1 MGVRVPLSA
10 HFPALNHI
18 SEIDPE
24 SGISTKKRDWGFL
37 NFIKPKSNKL
47 EITLDKHAA
56 NQASVKIKLNEA
68 DYQPKVDAK
77 LKDYAKKATIKGFRP
92 GKAPVS
98 MVKRMYGTSVL
109 VDEINELLSSS
120 LNNYLKEQTFK
131 ILGDPLPIFED
142 ADKIDWKNQKEF
154 EFQYK
159 IGFVDDIEVNLDGN
173 LEAVSYSVEMD
184 GKEVDDAIQNMR
196 SQYGKMTNP
205 EISEEND
212 FLYGDLKSADGS
224 FEKTFSLPLSKVEPK
239 SMNKFV
245 GLKKG
250 DVVEFDPTK
259 VIKEDLASTIGVSEE
274 EAEKLSG
281 EFTFTV
287 QNINRTELAEL
298 NQEFF
303 DKLFGEGQVDSE
315 EGLINRVKEIMAE
328 NYNKEIRIYSDE
340 KIKEKLVANTNLDL
354 PETFLKEW
362 LLKANDGKVTKEQVE
377 QEYPI
382 YAKQLAWTLI
392 SNKIA
397 KDNNIQAEHADVIEK
412 TKEMI
417 REQFASSGLGA
428 QLEASMD
435 MFVDNYL
442 KGNEGQ
448 NYMQM
453 LTSVQNDKVLA
464 FVKEKADVKE
474 EKISIEKFKELLEN

>member
-1 MGVRVPLSA
+1 M
-10 HFPALNHI
+10 
-18 SEIDPE
+18 
-24 SGISTKKRDWGFL
+24 
-37 NFIKPKSNKL
+37 
-47 EITLDKHAA
+47 EITLDKHSA

-77 LKDYAKKATIKGFRP
+77 LKDYAKKAVIKGFRP

-109 VDEINELLSSS
+109 VDEINNILSTS
-120 LNNYLKEQTFK
+120 LNDYLKSQTFR
-131 ILGDPLPIFED
+131 ILGDPLPVIED
-142 ADKIDWKNQKEF
+142 ADKINWETQKEF
-154 EFQYK
+154 DFEYK
-159 IGFVDDIEVNLDGN
+159 IGFVEDVKVELGDQ
-173 LEAVSYSVEMD
+173 LEASSYSIDMD
-184 GKEVDDAIQNMR
+184 EKEVDNTIENLR

-205 EISEEND
+205 ETSEEND
-212 FLYGDLKSADGS
+212 FLYGDLKAEDGS
-224 FEKTFSLPLSKVEPK
+224 FEKTFSLPLSKVDGRSLK
-239 SMNKFV
+239 KFI

-250 DVVEFDPTK
+250 DVVELDPSK
-259 VIKEDLASTIGVSEE
+259 AIKEDLASTVGVSEE
-274 EAEKLSG
+274 EAAKLSG
-281 EFTFTV
+281 KFTFTV

-315 EGLINRVKEIMAE
+315 EAMKNKVREIMSE
-328 NYNKEIRIYSDE
+328 NYNKELKVFSDE
-340 KIKEKLVANTNLDL
+340 KLKDKLIASANIDL
-354 PETFLKEW
+354 PEVFLKEW
-362 LLKANDGKVTKEQVE
+362 LLRANDGKVTAEQVE

-382 YAKQLAWTLI
+382 YAKQLSWTII
-392 SNKIA
+392 SNELA
-397 KDNNIQAEHADVIEK
+397 SANEIQAEHEDVIEK

-453 LTSVQNDKVLA
+453 LTSAQNDKVLA
-464 FVKEKADVKE
+464 FVKEKAKVKE
-474 EKISIEKFKELLEN
+474 EKITVDKFQDLLAN

>member
-1 MGVRVPLSA
+1 M
-10 HFPALNHI
+10 
-18 SEIDPE
+18 
-24 SGISTKKRDWGFL
+24 
-37 NFIKPKSNKL
+37 

-77 LKDYAKKATIKGFRP
+77 LKDYARKATIKGFRP

-120 LNNYLKEQTFK
+120 LNTYLKEQTFK
-131 ILGDPLPIFED
+131 ILGDPLPIIED
-142 ADKIDWKNQKEF
+142 ADKIDWNTQKEF

-159 IGFVDDIEVNLDGN
+159 IGFVDDVEVNLDGK
-173 LEAVSYSVEMD
+173 LEAASYSVEMD
-184 GKEVDDAIQNMR
+184 SKEVNDAIQNMR

-205 EISEEND
+205 EVSEEND

-224 FEKTFSLPLSKVEPK
+224 FEKTFSLPLSKVDSK
-239 SMNKFV
+239 SLKQFV

-250 DVVEFDPTK
+250 DVVTFDPSK
-259 VIKEDLASTIGVSEE
+259 AIKEDLVSTIGVTEE
-274 EAEKLSG
+274 EVEKLSG

-315 EGLINRVKEIMAE
+315 EGLVEKVKEIMAE
-328 NYNKEIRIYSDE
+328 NYNKEIRIFSDE
-340 KIKEKLVANTNLDL
+340 KIKESLVAKAQIDL

-362 LLKANDGKVTKEQVE
+362 LLKANDGKVTEEQVE
-377 QEYPI
+377 QEYPM
-382 YAKQLAWTLI
+382 YAKQLSWTLI

-397 KDNNIQAEHADVIEK
+397 KDNNLQAEHPDVIEK

-442 KGNEGQ
+442 KGNDGQ

-453 LTSVQNDKVLA
+453 LTAVQNDKVLE
-464 FVKEKADVKE
+464 FVKEKADIKE
-474 EKISIEKFKELLEN
+474 EKISIDKFKELLEN